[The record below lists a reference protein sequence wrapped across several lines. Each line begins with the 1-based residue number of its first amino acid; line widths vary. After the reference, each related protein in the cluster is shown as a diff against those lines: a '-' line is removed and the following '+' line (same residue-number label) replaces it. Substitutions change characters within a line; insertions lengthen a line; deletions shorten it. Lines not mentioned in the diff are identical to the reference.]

1 MTYPYVAGYSTYVN
15 SDPSVGK
22 IPKVDREGRL
32 YQIPSYNLGPQ
43 AFEMTQTLL
52 AAAAGPIPAAN
63 IMGGFVQITGA
74 AGAVAMT
81 LPSMASTPAA
91 TDLVQLLGNFMGDLK
106 GISNSTAGAAATGP
120 IRGIKFYI
128 SNQNNGTVTIAA
140 PGDASITI
148 RGSATIATT
157 QTQECLLYAERAST
171 GVVTYVFTKV
181 GGV

>member
-1 MTYPYVAGYSTYVN
+1 MSYTANYSTYAN
-15 SDPSVGK
+15 ADPSVGK

-32 YQIPSYNLGPQ
+32 YQVPSYELGPE
-43 AFEMTQTLL
+43 AFEKTQTLVAG
-52 AAAAGPIPAAN
+52 AAAPIPAAA

-81 LPSMASTPAA
+81 LPSMASTPAS
-91 TDLVQLLGNFMGDLK
+91 TDLIQLLGNFMGDLK
-106 GISNSTAGAAATGP
+106 GISNSTAGATATGP
-120 IRGIKFYI
+120 IRGIKFII
-128 SNQNNGTVTIAA
+128 SNQNNGTVTVTA

-157 QTQECLLYAERAST
+157 QTHECLLYAERAST
-171 GVVTYVFTKV
+171 GVVTYVFTKL